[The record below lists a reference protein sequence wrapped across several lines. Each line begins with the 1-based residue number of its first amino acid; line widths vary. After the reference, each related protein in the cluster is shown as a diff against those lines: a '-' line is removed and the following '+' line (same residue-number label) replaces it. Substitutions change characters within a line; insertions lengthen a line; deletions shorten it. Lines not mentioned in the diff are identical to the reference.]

1 MSLRPLNNY
10 VHSATRLCFFF
21 KRENNNNKKKKER
34 ERISGQR
41 QDIGKKK
48 KLRVGVA
55 FKTSMITPH
64 LVKSC

>member
-1 MSLRPLNNY
+1 MYTLQLG
-10 VHSATRLCFFF
+10 CIFF
-21 KRENNNNKKKKER
+21 KRENNNNNNNKR

>member
-1 MSLRPLNNY
+1 MYTLQLGCVSFLRE
-10 VHSATRLCFFF
+10 RIIIII
-21 KRENNNNKKKKER
+21 KKKR

>member
-1 MSLRPLNNY
+1 MYTLQLGCVSFLRE
-10 VHSATRLCFFF
+10 RIIII
-21 KRENNNNKKKKER
+21 KKKKER

>member
-1 MSLRPLNNY
+1 MYTLQLGCVSFLRE
-10 VHSATRLCFFF
+10 RIIII
-21 KRENNNNKKKKER
+21 KKKKR